1 MAASDAPVP
10 DAEIARASELRALL
24 EHHAR
29 AYHEFD
35 APEIPDADY
44 DRLLHELIDLEQ
56 RHPALATDC
65 LLYTSDA
72 ADE

>member
-44 DRLLHELIDLEQ
+44 DRLVQ
-56 RHPALATDC
+56 M
-65 LLYTSDA
+65 A
-72 ADE
+72 ADMGYDTDKIVRIPHQWPEAD